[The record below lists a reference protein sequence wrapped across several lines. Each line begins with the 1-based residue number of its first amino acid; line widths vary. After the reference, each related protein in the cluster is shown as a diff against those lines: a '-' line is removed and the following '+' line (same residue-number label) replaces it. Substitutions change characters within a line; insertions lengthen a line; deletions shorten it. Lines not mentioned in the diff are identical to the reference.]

1 MILTTKEKIT
11 LIKQYK
17 KELKEFLKLCKEYD
31 FVVRQHVLKTRI
43 NEIDWLY
50 LKPIFK
56 NQLKLLFKYSMSAE
70 HFKEKLK
77 LYSKIINNYIKYY
90 KQDIYDSVEQY
101 Q

>member
-1 MILTTKEKIT
+1 MILTTKEKIK

-43 NEIDWLY
+43 DQLGWLK

-56 NQLKLLFKYSMSAE
+56 NQLKLIFKRTSFSSFE
-70 HFKEKLK
+70 NNLK
-77 LYSKIINNYIKYY
+77 HYTYIINEYIKWYNN
-90 KQDIYDSVEQY
+90 DIYKLVEQY